1 MRTRSWWAAGMDP
14 ACAGVT
20 SLDLGPLPPRRHSRE
35 SGNPRVLTQTLRP
48 QAAAESVEAMK
59 VHVLF
64 FGASHDITGVEEE
77 QFEMRNSEASAGELR
92 RHYEARFPR
101 LREMGASLL
110 VAVNQE
116 FRPASWPLKDGDEV
130 AFLPPVSGGHD
141 GSGSRN
147 GNAPADFFVLTREP
161 IPTAR
166 LADELKAAADGAV
179 VVFEGIVRDHSADR
193 RTLYLEYEAYE
204 PMALA
209 KMKEVGREA
218 ASKFKID
225 HIGIIHR
232 LGHIEIGEA
241 SVAIIV
247 TAEHRR
253 PAFEACHYAIDRL
266 KQVVPIW
273 KKEYFKG
280 GAVWVEGEKS
290 GQRVIE

>member
-1 MRTRSWWAAGMDP
+1 
-14 ACAGVT
+14 
-20 SLDLGPLPPRRHSRE
+20 
-35 SGNPRVLTQTLRP
+35 
-48 QAAAESVEAMK
+48 MK

-64 FGASHDITGVEEE
+64 FGTSHDITGFGEE
-77 QFEMRNSEASAGELR
+77 QVEFRNGEASAGEVR
-92 RHYEARFPR
+92 RRYEARFPR

-110 VAVNQE
+110 IAVNQE

-130 AFLPPVSGGHD
+130 AFIPPVSGGHD
-141 GSGSRN
+141 GTSGRN
-147 GNAPADFFVLTREP
+147 GSGPGDFFLLTREP

-166 LADELKAAADGAV
+166 LADDLKAAADGAV
-179 VVFEGIVRDHSADR
+179 VVFEGIVRDHSGDR

-209 KMKEVGREA
+209 KMKEIALEA
-218 ASKFKID
+218 ESKFQID
-225 HIGIIHR
+225 GIGIIHR
-232 LGHIEIGEA
+232 CGRIEIGET

-273 KKEYFKG
+273 KKEYFEG
-280 GAVWVEGEKS
+280 GAVWVEGETAGS
-290 GQRVIE
+290 SRQEAGERTIG